1 MVAHKS
7 AFIFYLR
14 TIKAHK
20 KVSMHQV
27 GSKNPAPSELPS
39 ENFILIRKQTKIY
52 NKLLSDM
59 LHNKGSRLHGY
70 GLLYR

>member
-1 MVAHKS
+1 
-7 AFIFYLR
+7 
-14 TIKAHK
+14 
-20 KVSMHQV
+20 MHQV